1 MSDIPYS
8 VRGSVTSVNK
18 LRGFNFDT
26 IGDNEM
32 FKKVDATNVGGTNLI
47 SLETADSNI
56 LRMNID
62 NATIKGLAG
71 SIEAQIVGTTKKL
84 HLNSTGDKEDGI
96 TITSDKRVGIGGIT
110 EPEENLEVDGSIQID
125 SANVARLKFQ
135 KSGPGPHALGEIDGE
150 ADGTDGGDLQFY
162 TKVDGVSSV
171 TEKLRINNI
180 GAIGIGGA
188 NYGSAGDVIISNG
201 PSASVSY
208 RSLVYLAAYKT
219 ANTNVSF
226 VAGSGAT
233 YIVRDMTI
241 DYISDAGSY
250 NTSTGEFTAPRQA
263 FYVINYSANIFD
275 DITGGAYSGYISC
288 EVKVDRGSGFVVEM
302 VQNYYDKSLN
312 TENFTPNLTYLTQLN
327 AGDKVI
333 NECSF
338 FSTYAST
345 VTIRGHGTS
354 RRCTFQSI
362 HSIT

>member
-8 VRGSVTSVNK
+8 VRDSVTNINK
-18 LRGFNFDT
+18 VRGFNFDT

-56 LRMNID
+56 LNMNID
-62 NATIKGLAG
+62 NATFKGLAG
-71 SIEAQIVGTTKKL
+71 RIEAQIVGTIKKL
-84 HLNSTGDKEDGI
+84 YLNSSGDKADGI
-96 TITSDKRVGIGGIT
+96 TVTSDRKVGINVV
-110 EPEENLEVDGSIQID
+110 EPNEELQIEGTLRIDDDTTQTLTFYDIHGGSIKEHGRIELTD
-125 SANVARLKFQ
+125 NGGGADMLIYTRP
-135 KSGPGPHALGEIDGE
+135 SG
-150 ADGTDGGDLQFY
+150 GTNP
-162 TKVDGVSSV
+162 
-171 TEKLRINNI
+171 TEKLRISKE

-188 NYGSAGDVIISNG
+188 NYGTEGDVIISNG
-201 PSASVSY
+201 SGNSVSY

-219 ANTNVSF
+219 TNTDVSF
-226 VAGSGAT
+226 AAGSGAT
-233 YIVRDMTI
+233 YIIRDMTI

-263 FYVINYSANIFD
+263 FYVINYSANIYD

-338 FSTYAST
+338 FSTSATT
-345 VTIRGHGTS
+345 VTIRGHTTS
-354 RRCTFQSI
+354 KRCTFQSI

>member
-1 MSDIPYS
+1 
-8 VRGSVTSVNK
+8 
-18 LRGFNFDT
+18 
-26 IGDNEM
+26 M
-32 FKKVDATNVGGTNLI
+32 FKKVDANNVGGTKLI
-47 SLETADSNI
+47 SSKTAGSNV
-56 LRMNID
+56 LRMFVD
-62 NATIKGLAG
+62 NGPFEVLG
-71 SIEAQIVGTTKKL
+71 GFIEAETVGAVQKL
-84 HLNSTGDKEDGI
+84 HLNNTGEKEDGI
-96 TITSDKRVGIGGIT
+96 TITSNKRVGIGIT
-110 EPEENLEVDGSIQID
+110 NPGENLEVDGSIQID
-125 SANVARLKFQ
+125 SANVARFKFEH
-135 KSGPGPHALGEIDGE
+135 SGPSPHALGEIDGE
-150 ADGTDGGDLQFY
+150 EDGTNGGDLQFY
-162 TKVDGVSSV
+162 TKVDGGSV

-201 PSASVSY
+201 SSSSVSY

-219 ANTNVSF
+219 TNTSVSF
-226 VAGSGAT
+226 AAGSGTT

-263 FYVINYSANIFD
+263 FYVINYSANIYD
-275 DITGGAYSGYISC
+275 DITGGAYSGYIAC

-302 VQNYYDKSLN
+302 TQNYYDKSLN

-338 FSTYAST
+338 FSTSATT
-345 VTIRGHGTS
+345 VTIRGHTTS

-362 HSIT
+362 HSIN